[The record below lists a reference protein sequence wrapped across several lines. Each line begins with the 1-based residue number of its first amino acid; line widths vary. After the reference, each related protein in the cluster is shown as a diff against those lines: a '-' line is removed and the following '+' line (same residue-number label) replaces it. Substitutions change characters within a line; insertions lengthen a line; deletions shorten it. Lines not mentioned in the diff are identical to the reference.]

1 MKGFAIDENGDIIIE
16 NNDIRLT
23 NGDDLIRQNV
33 EKLIGTNKGEWFLNK
48 NEGINFKTILKKN
61 PNMDIVRN
69 EILTALQSI
78 DNTFYFEEFNYVTE
92 ERKLYI
98 DFVAKNKDGQTVR
111 GSNKW
116 D

>member
-1 MKGFAIDENGDIIIE
+1 MKGFAIDENGDIVIE
-16 NNDIRLT
+16 NNDIQLI

-78 DNTFYFEEFNYVTE
+78 DNTFYFFILKEIRLIILMKSY
-92 ERKLYI
+92 YY
-98 DFVAKNKDGQTVR
+98 
-111 GSNKW
+111 
-116 D
+116 

>member
-1 MKGFAIDENGDIIIE
+1 
-16 NNDIRLT
+16 
-23 NGDDLIRQNV
+23 
-33 EKLIGTNKGEWFLNK
+33 
-48 NEGINFKTILKKN
+48 
-61 PNMDIVRN
+61 MDIVRN

-92 ERKLYI
+92 GRKLYI
-98 DFVAKNKDGQTVR
+98 DFVAKNKDGQIVR